1 MPEESPMISRTSAA
15 GSRSTDPCVTLDG
28 RDGEQIQVLVRS
40 PEPDDQ
46 ALGLVLD
53 CMTRAAA
60 DHSPWNQYLRSDMS
74 VSDISVKLD
83 GSRRPGGHQPCP
95 VPRGIHL
102 MHHDTLLKQLFPFTD
117 ITLICDPD
125 SRDTVW
131 GFSVS
136 EVDCLHFIYVKSAF
150 RRFGLG
156 SWLLRETGLWGDE
169 VVMSHRTPA
178 LYRAW
183 PGIRWLW
190 NPYRMMAWN

>member
-1 MPEESPMISRTSAA
+1 MPEESPMISRTSAL

-53 CMTRAAA
+53 CMTRSAA

-83 GSRRPGGHQPCP
+83 GSRRPGGYQPCP

-102 MHHDTLLKQLFPFTD
+102 LS
-117 ITLICDPD
+117 LI
-125 SRDTVW
+125 
-131 GFSVS
+131 
-136 EVDCLHFIYVKSAF
+136 HI
-150 RRFGLG
+150 
-156 SWLLRETGLWGDE
+156 
-169 VVMSHRTPA
+169 
-178 LYRAW
+178 
-183 PGIRWLW
+183 
-190 NPYRMMAWN
+190 

>member
-15 GSRSTDPCVTLDG
+15 GSRSTDPCVTLEG

-53 CMTRAAA
+53 CMARAAA
-60 DHSPWNQYLRSDMS
+60 DHSPWQQR
-74 VSDISVKLD
+74 LD
-83 GSRRPGGHQPCP
+83 GPGGYQPSP

-102 MHHDTLLKQLFPFTD
+102 RHHDTLLKKLFPFTD